1 MSPLSRLRSHPAM
14 LTLGAALLLVLI
26 LGLTAA
32 GMQRVAELGQRVEGL
47 VYEYSFRDQLA
58 DRVLR
63 VSRDRWR
70 LLRVA
75 SVSPDANERAALVA
89 RYRAELGGLLAALEA
104 LRGAGWPAG
113 SQQDFEALTAALTR
127 ADEVG
132 DRAARLLVAGQG
144 EAARVLVLGEAQ
156 RALSDVEEVLQRLVL
171 ANRDGTR
178 ETVALAGRGMRDA
191 LLVVSIIGIA
201 LLTTGALVAGEV
213 IRRSRRAEEALYR
226 EKERA
231 EVTLHSIGDG
241 VITTDGEGRIDFLNS
256 IAEHYTGWSALEAQG
271 RPLAEVYSV
280 VDEVTEQPLSVD
292 LATRSAKAVPGV
304 AMRLVHRNGK
314 GCPIR
319 DSFSPI
325 RDRTGSEV
333 GMVVVFHDVSQIQE
347 MAQRLTW
354 QASHDPLTGLANR
367 REFERRL
374 GELIE
379 IARSQGKQHA
389 LLYMD
394 LDNFKAVNDT
404 CGHAA
409 GDELLRQLT
418 TVMSSRVRGS
428 DTLARVGGDEF
439 GVLLESCPPDQALRI
454 ANGIREAVR
463 DFRFVWQDRTFGVGL
478 SIGLVPLDR
487 ESGDVSR
494 VLAIADT
501 FCYEA
506 KSKGR
511 DRVQV
516 YRPAEDPADLARTD
530 LRVLSQINNA
540 FELDRFR
547 LFRQKIMDL
556 KSGDD
561 RQARY
566 EVLVRMLDRS
576 GNLVPPTG
584 FMPAAERYN
593 LLTSIERWVVTTLVE
608 YLQRQCELGLLPSG
622 PAVMPDTFYAVNL
635 SAASVTDSSF
645 PDFVRKLLTR
655 YNLPRG
661 LLAFEV
667 TETAAISNLTK
678 AAQLMHELK
687 AMGCRFALDDFGIG
701 MSSFA
706 YLKYLPVDYL
716 KIDGVFVR
724 DMANDPMD
732 FAIVEAINRI
742 GHILGLKT
750 VAEYVED
757 AVTLDRLKWLGVDY
771 AQGYYVAE
779 PEALMP
785 SPEPA
790 RAPA

>member
-1 MSPLSRLRSHPAM
+1 
-14 LTLGAALLLVLI
+14 
-26 LGLTAA
+26 
-32 GMQRVAELGQRVEGL
+32 
-47 VYEYSFRDQLA
+47 
-58 DRVLR
+58 
-63 VSRDRWR
+63 
-70 LLRVA
+70 
-75 SVSPDANERAALVA
+75 
-89 RYRAELGGLLAALEA
+89 
-104 LRGAGWPAG
+104 
-113 SQQDFEALTAALTR
+113 
-127 ADEVG
+127 
-132 DRAARLLVAGQG
+132 
-144 EAARVLVLGEAQ
+144 
-156 RALSDVEEVLQRLVL
+156 
-171 ANRDGTR
+171 
-178 ETVALAGRGMRDA
+178 
-191 LLVVSIIGIA
+191 
-201 LLTTGALVAGEV
+201 
-213 IRRSRRAEEALYR
+213 
-226 EKERA
+226 
-231 EVTLHSIGDG
+231 
-241 VITTDGEGRIDFLNS
+241 
-256 IAEHYTGWSALEAQG
+256 
-271 RPLAEVYSV
+271 V
-280 VDEVTEQPLSVD
+280 VDEASGKA
-292 LATRSAKAVPGV
+292 LADEAGGRRSDAAPGV
-304 AMRLVHRNGK
+304 AMRLIHRNGTA
-314 GCPIR
+314 CSIR

-325 RDRTGSEV
+325 RDRAGSDV

-367 REFERRL
+367 REFERRMAD
-374 GELIE
+374 LIE
-379 IARSQGKQHA
+379 LSRTQGKQHA

-394 LDNFKAVNDT
+394 LDNFKTVNDT

-418 TVMSSRVRGS
+418 TVMSSKVRGS

-439 GVLLESCPPDQALRI
+439 GVLLDSCPPDQALRI
-454 ANGIREAVR
+454 ANAIREAVR
-463 DFRFVWQDRTFGVGL
+463 DFRFVWQDRTFGIGV
-478 SIGLVPLDR
+478 SMGLVPLDK

-494 VLAIADT
+494 VLAVADT

-516 YRPAEDPADLARTD
+516 YRPAEDPGDLARTD
-530 LRVLSQINNA
+530 LRVLSQINSA

-547 LFRQKIMDL
+547 LFRQRISDL
-556 KSGDD
+556 KSTDD
-561 RQARY
+561 RAARY
-566 EVLVRMLDRS
+566 EVLVRMLDRN

-608 YLQRQCELGLLPSG
+608 HLQRQCELGLLPSG
-622 PAVMPDTFYAVNL
+622 PAVLPDTFYAVNL
-635 SAASVTDSSF
+635 SAASITDSSF

-655 YNLPRG
+655 YSLPRG

-678 AAQLMHELK
+678 AAGLMHELK

-771 AQGYYVAE
+771 AQGYFVAE
-779 PEALMP
+779 PEALIP
-785 SPEPA
+785 SAEPQRVTA
-790 RAPA
+790 